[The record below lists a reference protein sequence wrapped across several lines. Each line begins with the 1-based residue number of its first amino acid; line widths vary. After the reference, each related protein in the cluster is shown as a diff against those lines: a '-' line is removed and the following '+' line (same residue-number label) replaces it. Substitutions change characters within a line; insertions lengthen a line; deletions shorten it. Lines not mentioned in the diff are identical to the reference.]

1 MTSFTNK
8 NVLNLLRNLPRLS
21 ISNLRNN
28 DGAVKKVIKFLIQI
42 IYKHW
47 RYLKNKFID
56 FCTYSQICKYY
67 SFNKIFDLR
76 V

>member
-28 DGAVKKVIKFLIQI
+28 DGAVKKVNIISVLITP
-42 IYKHW
+42 
-47 RYLKNKFID
+47 F
-56 FCTYSQICKYY
+56 
-67 SFNKIFDLR
+67 
-76 V
+76 